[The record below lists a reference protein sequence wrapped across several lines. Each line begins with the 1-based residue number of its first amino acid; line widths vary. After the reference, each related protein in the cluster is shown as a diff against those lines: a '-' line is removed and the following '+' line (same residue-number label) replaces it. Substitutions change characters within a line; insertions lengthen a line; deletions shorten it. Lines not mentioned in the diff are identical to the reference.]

1 MCDKHARATGQRK
14 AQRRAARV
22 VIVLTVVL
30 ISYLGPMVLL
40 QSANAAAQ
48 PCGQNCGNFYEGQVT
63 SSTFWGVSGSIGF
76 PSTTMTSP
84 QHDGI
89 LHWLGLT
96 NTTHWEWLQ
105 FGAWNGYGNYGSGT
119 STYYWY
125 GEYNSWCNSYGGSN
139 SGFAASDTGRSHVV
153 YYTGES
159 YDCGSGGAV
168 TVYRLYGWTLN
179 STYSTSA
186 WVRTATARADANSE
200 LKMYQYFEPLGGTI
214 CYGGQL
220 SGAACGD
227 VGWRRLQLR
236 SGGGSWTDWAV
247 TTIPLS
253 TGPGYSRTTLAPHYR
268 FKAEGIY

>member
-1 MCDKHARATGQRK
+1 
-14 AQRRAARV
+14 
-22 VIVLTVVL
+22 
-30 ISYLGPMVLL
+30 MVLL

-84 QHDGI
+84 QHD
-89 LHWLGLT
+89 
-96 NTTHWEWLQ
+96 
-105 FGAWNGYGNYGSGT
+105 
-119 STYYWY
+119 
-125 GEYNSWCNSYGGSN
+125 
-139 SGFAASDTGRSHVV
+139 
-153 YYTGES
+153 TGES

-253 TGPGYSRTTLAPHYR
+253 IGPGYSRTTLAPHYR
-268 FKAEGIY
+268 FKAERIYR